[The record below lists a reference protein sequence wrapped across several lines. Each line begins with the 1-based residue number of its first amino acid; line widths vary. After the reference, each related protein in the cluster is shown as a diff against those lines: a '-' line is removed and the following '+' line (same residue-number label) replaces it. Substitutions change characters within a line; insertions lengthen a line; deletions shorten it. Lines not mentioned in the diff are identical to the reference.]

1 MRLQPVVAPDA
12 LNRRLADSRGL
23 GHRSHRPLRRM
34 GRSLPSGLGNHVGFL
49 QGPYGRSATTARR
62 IPLNPRQPI
71 RNKPIPP
78 SPDRASSTSQL
89 RRDLIVPL
97 PVRARTI
104 LALKHQSRR
113 RTPPARPFRQRRSFF
128 RRHCDDLRNPHGMIL
143 RGWSIRRQN
152 PQIRF
157 RILETL
163 HQPACLKRRLVV
175 AGFSRRNAYVR
186 SRRDRSARLNFES
199 SLTGCGLGLG
209 LGGG

>member
-97 PVRARTI
+97 PVRRSEDNFRPQ
-104 LALKHQSRR
+104 HQSRR

-128 RRHCDDLRNPHGMIL
+128 HRQRDDLRNPHGMIL
-143 RGWSIRRQN
+143 RGWSIKRQN
-152 PQIRF
+152 HHISPRN
-157 RILETL
+157 LETL
-163 HQPACLKRRLVV
+163 H
-175 AGFSRRNAYVR
+175 
-186 SRRDRSARLNFES
+186 
-199 SLTGCGLGLG
+199 
-209 LGGG
+209 